1 MIMTADFPISFP
13 WWQICGNYSDG
24 KTIVFFQYL
33 VQGWPTQKTD
43 EKQPKFRKI
52 GGF

>member
-1 MIMTADFPISFP
+1 MIMRADFPISFP
-13 WWQICGNYSDG
+13 WWQICGKYSM
-24 KTIVFFQYL
+24 VFFQYL